1 MAFEIEKYKE
11 YLDDRIKGLKDWLI
25 EQDPNWFKEQK
36 HLDEGTPERIYWHY
50 GELMTLIA
58 LRKGLDS
65 PHSKISQIGHW
76 YESSLLGWFLLI
88 IYYNISYDKKD

>member
-25 EQDPNWFKEQK
+25 EQDPACFKEQK
-36 HLDEGTPERIYWHY
+36 HLDEGTSERIYWHY

-65 PHSKISQIGHW
+65 PHSKISQIGH
-76 YESSLLGWFLLI
+76 
-88 IYYNISYDKKD
+88 